1 MLTKNN
7 VKSSNLS
14 CEEKKET
21 LIHPRSPNLLCEHT
35 VCEAL
40 NDAKG

>member
-7 VKSSNLS
+7 VKSTNLS
-14 CEEKKET
+14 CEEKKNQT
-21 LIHPRSPNLLCEHT
+21 HPRSPNLLCEYT